1 MLDGKGK
8 QMKFLIADDHPLF
21 REALQGILQQ
31 LDAEAQCLE
40 AGNCAEVYALIE
52 QHPDLDLLL
61 LDIVMPCGE
70 EKVIDVLPRL
80 AEQYPELPVVML
92 SASEDPCDI
101 WQALDY
107 GAMGYI
113 PKSLP
118 VRVMV
123 SALQLVLAG
132 GVYVPPHLVSSS
144 MRPESRGYETKKSTH
159 SGAAPLT
166 PRQWEVARLLRE
178 GKSNKEIG
186 RILGLS
192 PETVKVHLAAIFRTL
207 GVNNRTRAVM
217 ELERLKLED

>member
-1 MLDGKGK
+1 
-8 QMKFLIADDHPLF
+8 MKFLIADDHPLF

-40 AGNCAEVYALIE
+40 AGNCPEVGALIE
-52 QHPDLDLLL
+52 RHPDLDLVL

-70 EKVIDVLPRL
+70 GRGVDFLPRL
-80 AEQYPELPVVML
+80 AERYPELPVVML
-92 SASEDPCDI
+92 SASEDPHDI
-101 WQALDY
+101 RQALDH

-118 VRVMV
+118 VKVMV

-132 GVYVPPHLVSSS
+132 GVYVPPHLVHSGV
-144 MRPESRGYETKKSTH
+144 RPESGGYETQKPAH

-166 PRQWEVARLLRE
+166 PRQWEVARLLQE

-192 PETVKVHLAAIFRTL
+192 PETVKVHLTTIFRTL

>member
-1 MLDGKGK
+1 
-8 QMKFLIADDHPLF
+8 MKFLIADDHPLF

-40 AGNCAEVYALIE
+40 AGNCAEVCALIE

-70 EKVIDVLPRL
+70 GRVIDVLPRL
-80 AEQYPELPVVML
+80 AEQCPELPVVML
-92 SASEDPCDI
+92 SASEDPNDI

-123 SALQLVLAG
+123 SALRLVLAG
-132 GVYVPPHLVSSS
+132 GVYVPPHLVNSS
-144 MRPESRGYETKKSTH
+144 MRPENRGYETKK

-166 PRQWEVARLLRE
+166 PRQWEVARLLQK

-192 PETVKVHLAAIFRTL
+192 PETVKVHLTAIFRAL